1 MGLHDEEDNKSCDV
15 LEGEMRRRL
24 WWALLLI
31 DTRISQLAEYR
42 SPTFTS
48 AWDCAVPLNVN
59 DSDLRSGMKVAPT
72 ESHQATDAIFAV
84 VRAELAVYAKN
95 DSPQANIED
104 VFETKHIKHC
114 DLGNPLHF
122 MTAWLTR
129 AFLAKFRLFEMYAR
143 TATSN
148 VHLETELVAADL
160 HAIRL
165 LECDTKTLTSPMT
178 KPYQWLV
185 SIHFPGPAYVHL
197 LKSLG
202 KRPRNENADRAWQV
216 LSENYEACKRNPTM
230 DFLTISNLSIV
241 RKRANTMCSG
251 YAAKFRTNEGFKH
264 FFANFVRKAWSAR
277 EALAFQD
284 GERLTVPP
292 IVSKLRQ
299 ATGFNDREAESD
311 GNPRGLDP
319 VPASISYNVIPQ
331 QEFTSTMDFSMNQ
344 FDWPMVDWDIRG
356 SSSW

>member
-1 MGLHDEEDNKSCDV
+1 
-15 LEGEMRRRL
+15 
-24 WWALLLI
+24 
-31 DTRISQLAEYR
+31 
-42 SPTFTS
+42 
-48 AWDCAVPLNVN
+48 
-59 DSDLRSGMKVAPT
+59 
-72 ESHQATDAIFAV
+72 
-84 VRAELAVYAKN
+84 
-95 DSPQANIED
+95 
-104 VFETKHIKHC
+104 
-114 DLGNPLHF
+114 
-122 MTAWLTR
+122 
-129 AFLAKFRLFEMYAR
+129 
-143 TATSN
+143 
-148 VHLETELVAADL
+148 
-160 HAIRL
+160 
-165 LECDTKTLTSPMT
+165 
-178 KPYQWLV
+178 
-185 SIHFPGPAYVHL
+185 